1 MKKFLLLSAG
11 LAALSG
17 TMLADSI
24 WYGSGSTASTLVS
37 VGSTAT
43 FVSGMASF
51 PAGSPYGNTQTPF
64 WNNPSGDVINS
75 DTNHTNVGDVL
86 SGYST
91 GTNLIGS
98 NLTGSVTAPLQTTG
112 TINGSYLAYASSGI
126 GDPVNNTTT
135 SGNVNINGGGLQA
148 ATEATNTLEFSF
160 QTQQTAYTIALLF
173 ADSGLDTGCLAGSNC
188 TSAGGIGTTFGV
200 YTETASGSGVFTFT
214 PITTPGN
221 NTSGTATTIATND
234 VLDSV
239 TNGVY
244 GFYATV
250 CYAYSTTAG
259 VSTCTSSV
267 TYTTGAGNFS
277 TNASGNNY
285 LNGLGWNHFALFELA
300 NGEEVIGFE
309 DSPWTPG
316 STPNGGEG
324 IGDFNDIIIALTPP
338 LTAPEPG
345 TIAIMG
351 LGLAGLGLVSRRRFA
366 KK

>member
-1 MKKFLLLSAG
+1 
-11 LAALSG
+11 
-17 TMLADSI
+17 
-24 WYGSGSTASTLVS
+24 
-37 VGSTAT
+37 
-43 FVSGMASF
+43 MASY
-51 PAGSPYGNTQTPF
+51 PVTTPYANTQTPF

-112 TINGSYLAYASSGI
+112 TINGSYLAFTNSGI
-126 GDPVNNTTT
+126 GDPVTSTTT
-135 SGNVNINGGGLQA
+135 TGNVSINGGTSTS
-148 ATEATNTLEFSF
+148 ATEATPSFEFSF
-160 QTQQTAYTIALLF
+160 LTAQTAYNIALLF
-173 ADSGLDTGCLAGSNC
+173 ADSGLDTGCAVGSNC
-188 TSAGGIGTTFGV
+188 NGVGVGTTFGV
-200 YTETASGSGVFTFT
+200 YTETATNSGVFTFT
-214 PITTPGN
+214 PITTPTN
-221 NTSGTATTIATND
+221 NTTGTATSIATND

-250 CYAYSTTAG
+250 CYAYTTSGG

-277 TNASGNNY
+277 TNGGSNGD
-285 LNGLGWNHFALFELA
+285 LGGLGWNHFALFELA
-300 NGEEVIGFE
+300 NGEEVLGFE
-309 DSPWTPG
+309 DSPWAPG
-316 STPNGGEG
+316 STNGGEG
-324 IGDFNDIIIALTPP
+324 IGDFNDIIIALSPVVS
-338 LTAPEPG
+338 APEPG

-351 LGLAGLGLVSRRRFA
+351 MGLAGLGFIGRRRFA